1 MSRIARARRLR
12 TMSAA
17 VLAAAGVACA
27 HPSQFERYIAG
38 EQWSEAARE
47 FDSDSS
53 LLRNER
59 SLYQAGLLY
68 GTPGRATYNPERAR
82 GLLSTLLVRFPDTK
96 YRSDA
101 ASRVA
106 LLDETLRAHRDAEAR
121 EHELS
126 VRIARLE
133 LETRGLRAR
142 ADSITAQGD
151 SLRAVIGR
159 LEAERHDRE
168 EQLRALRLEL
178 QQLKDIDLKPR
189 RRPTAPIKP

>member
-1 MSRIARARRLR
+1 
-12 TMSAA
+12 MSAA
-17 VLAAAGVACA
+17 VLATAVVACA

-38 EQWSEAARE
+38 GQWSEAAHE
-47 FDSDSS
+47 FESDSS
-53 LLRNER
+53 LLKNER

-68 GTPGRATYNPERAR
+68 GTPGRSTYDPERAR

-101 ASRVA
+101 SSRAA
-106 LLDETLRAHRDAEAR
+106 LLDETLQTHREAEAR

-126 VRIARLE
+126 VRIAQLE

-142 ADSITAQGD
+142 ADSMAVQGD

-159 LEAERHDRE
+159 LEAERRDRE
-168 EQLRALRLEL
+168 DQLRALRLEL
-178 QQLKDIDLKPR
+178 QQLKEIDLKPR
-189 RRPTAPIKP
+189 RRPPAPIKP